1 MMPGLKREASVSKLQ
16 VPFWS
21 QLSSGSQGLYR
32 PLPPA
37 VSLVLCLQVIVMSGH
52 ETIRVLEVGVDA
64 QFPAEEEGKGLEGV
78 ATKGSQSRGPAK
90 ASEPAGEAGPDNP
103 DSPAEATGKSLPGIP
118 PSPAPAVATFSQAPS
133 QPQASQTLTPLAVQ
147 AAPQVFT
154 QENLATV
161 LTGVVVPAGAVT
173 QPLLIP
179 ISIAGQVAGQQG
191 LAVWTIPTATVAALP
206 GLTAASPTGAV
217 FKPPLAGLQ
226 AAAVLN
232 TALPAPVQAAPPV
245 QASSPAQP
253 RPPAQPQTLFQ
264 TQPLLQTTPAILP
277 QPTAATATAP
287 TPKPVDT
294 PSQITVQPAGF
305 AFSPGIVS
313 RCPHPGLT
321 RDGLNL
327 GPRVELTLPTGE
339 EGGGGPA
346 PSIQLFSNMSAEVFS
361 EAPSEAFS
369 LQLPAHPSQTRADD
383 LCQEGWANS
392 PEPEPLDQPWRI
404 SAASLG
410 GQTQILGSLTTTPVI
425 ANAIPSMPGIS
436 SQILTNAQGQAS
448 GHSKGRGM
456 GAVEKLARGQD
467 LGTAL
472 TLGVLPVSSQVIGTL
487 PWVVNSA
494 SVAAPAPAQS
504 LQVQAV
510 TPQLLLN
517 AQGQVIATLAS
528 SPLPPPVAVRKPSTP
543 ETPAKSEVQPIQ
555 PTPAVPQPA
564 VVIASPAPA
573 AKPSAS
579 APIPI
584 TCSETP
590 TVSQLV
596 SSKWLLEK
604 VVEKGRGIYLDV
616 LTSLDAVL
624 LNKLG
629 DGSDE
634 EPHTPSL
641 DEDGI
646 NLEEIR
652 EFAKNFKIRRL
663 SLGLTQ
669 TQVGQALTATEGPA
683 YSQSAICRFE
693 KLDITPKSAQKLKP
707 VLEKWLNEAELRNQ
721 EGQQNLMEFV
731 GGEPSKKRKRRTSFT
746 PQAIEALNAYFE
758 KNPLPTGQEITEI
771 AKELN
776 YDREVVRVWFCNRRQ
791 TLKNTSKLNVFQIP

>member
-1 MMPGLKREASVSKLQ
+1 MDPGAEPDASLTVNE
-16 VPFWS
+16 
-21 QLSSGSQGLYR
+21 
-32 PLPPA
+32 
-37 VSLVLCLQVIVMSGH
+37 QVIVMSGH

-64 QFPAEEEGKGLEGV
+64 QLPAEEEGKGLEGV
-78 ATKGSQSRGPAK
+78 DVEGSHSGGPAK
-90 ASEPAGEAGPDNP
+90 ASEPTGEAGPDNP
-103 DSPAEATGKSLPGIP
+103 DSSAEATGTVISRNLPCRNSCPSPSAYLPTSKKYPEVKSLPVIP
-118 PSPAPAVATFSQAPS
+118 SSPAPAVATFSQAPS

-147 AAPQVFT
+147 AAPQVLT

-161 LTGVVVPAGAVT
+161 LTGVMVPAGAVT

-206 GLTAASPTGAV
+206 GLTAASPTGGI

-232 TALPAPVQAAPPV
+232 TTLPAPVQAAPPV

-253 RPPAQPQTLFQ
+253 RPPAQPQPLFQ
-264 TQPLLQTTPAILP
+264 AQPLLQTTPAILP
-277 QPTAATATAP
+277 QPTAATAAAP

-305 AFSPGIVS
+305 AFSPGI
-313 RCPHPGLT
+313 
-321 RDGLNL
+321 
-327 GPRVELTLPTGE
+327 
-339 EGGGGPA
+339 
-346 PSIQLFSNMSAEVFS
+346 
-361 EAPSEAFS
+361 
-369 LQLPAHPSQTRADD
+369 
-383 LCQEGWANS
+383 
-392 PEPEPLDQPWRI
+392 I

-436 SQILTNAQGQAS
+436 SQILTNAQGQ
-448 GHSKGRGM
+448 
-456 GAVEKLARGQD
+456 
-467 LGTAL
+467 
-472 TLGVLPVSSQVIGTL
+472 VIGTL

-494 SVAAPAPAQS
+494 SMAAPAPAQS

-528 SPLPPPVAVRKPSTP
+528 SPLPPPTTVRKPSTP
-543 ETPAKSEVQPIQ
+543 ESPAKSEVQPIQ
-555 PTPAVPQPA
+555 PTPAVPQPT
-564 VVIASPAPA
+564 VVIASSAPA

-596 SSKWLLEK
+596 SK
-604 VVEKGRGIYLDV
+604 
-616 LTSLDAVL
+616 
-624 LNKLG
+624 
-629 DGSDE
+629 
-634 EPHTPSL
+634 PHTPSL

-707 VLEKWLNEAELRNQ
+707 VLEKWLNEAEIRNQ

>member
-1 MMPGLKREASVSKLQ
+1 MDPGAGPE
-16 VPFWS
+16 
-21 QLSSGSQGLYR
+21 SSLTINE
-32 PLPPA
+32 
-37 VSLVLCLQVIVMSGH
+37 QVIVMSGH

-64 QFPAEEEGKGLEGV
+64 QIPAEEEGKGLEGV
-78 ATKGSQSRGPAK
+78 AAEGSQRGGPAK
-90 ASEPAGEAGPDNP
+90 GGEPACGSGPDNP
-103 DSPAEATGKSLPGIP
+103 DSSAEATVKSLPGISV
-118 PSPAPAVATFSQAPS
+118 SPAPAVATFSQAPS
-133 QPQASQTLTPLAVQ
+133 QPQTSQTLTPLAVQ
-147 AAPQVFT
+147 AAPQVLT

-161 LTGVVVPAGAVT
+161 LTGVMVPAGAVT

-206 GLTAASPTGAV
+206 GLTAASPTGGI

-232 TALPAPVQAAPPV
+232 ATLPAPVQAAPPA
-245 QASSPAQP
+245 QASSPAQSQ
-253 RPPAQPQTLFQ
+253 PPAQPQTLFQ
-264 TQPLLQTTPAILP
+264 SQPLL

-294 PSQITVQPAGF
+294 PPQITVQPAGF
-305 AFSPGIVS
+305 AFSPGI
-313 RCPHPGLT
+313 
-321 RDGLNL
+321 
-327 GPRVELTLPTGE
+327 
-339 EGGGGPA
+339 
-346 PSIQLFSNMSAEVFS
+346 
-361 EAPSEAFS
+361 
-369 LQLPAHPSQTRADD
+369 
-383 LCQEGWANS
+383 
-392 PEPEPLDQPWRI
+392 I

-436 SQILTNAQGQAS
+436 SQILTNAQGQ
-448 GHSKGRGM
+448 
-456 GAVEKLARGQD
+456 
-467 LGTAL
+467 
-472 TLGVLPVSSQVIGTL
+472 VIGTL

-494 SVAAPAPAQS
+494 SVAAPAAAQS

-543 ETPAKSEVQPIQ
+543 ESPAKSEVQPIQ

-564 VVIASPAPA
+564 VVITSPAPA

-596 SSKWLLEK
+596 SK
-604 VVEKGRGIYLDV
+604 
-616 LTSLDAVL
+616 
-624 LNKLG
+624 
-629 DGSDE
+629 
-634 EPHTPSL
+634 PHTPSL